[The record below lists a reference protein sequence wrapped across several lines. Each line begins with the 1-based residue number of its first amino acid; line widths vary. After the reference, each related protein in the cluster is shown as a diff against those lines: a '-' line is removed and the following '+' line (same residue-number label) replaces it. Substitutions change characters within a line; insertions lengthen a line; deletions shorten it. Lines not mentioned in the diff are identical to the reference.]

1 MKKSLLLTYGVFLF
15 LHSEVKIEDCSSIE
29 SDQKRL
35 ACYDYLVT
43 GKSKTPQKTN
53 IIINQN
59 SNSTNQTIAEQ
70 SFGLNQRQ
78 MSQRGLSENSISL
91 MSSIL
96 NVTSTFSGKTRF
108 KLKNDQTWESQS
120 NISTKKNSFREKTDI
135 IIEEATMGGF
145 WMISKNNKMR
155 IKVKRIS

>member
-1 MKKSLLLTYGVFLF
+1 
-15 LHSEVKIEDCSSIE
+15 
-29 SDQKRL
+29 
-35 ACYDYLVT
+35 
-43 GKSKTPQKTN
+43 
-53 IIINQN
+53 
-59 SNSTNQTIAEQ
+59 
-70 SFGLNQRQ
+70 